1 MVRKLQKI
9 DRWTHRQESCG
20 WKFDFLNEKNQHARS
35 SECVLYRV
43 DKELDVIID
52 KHGGGA
58 YSTE

>member
-1 MVRKLQKI
+1 MDTQTGNLGLERLGFPK
-9 DRWTHRQESCG
+9 
-20 WKFDFLNEKNQHARS
+20 EKNQHARS

-58 YSTE
+58 YSIQ